1 MNKKELK
8 KHAVTKKRLKAILAL
23 RKNKKYDKIYQLYG
37 RTIYNLATPSK
48 IRKREVERLMDE
60 GRFEEIYAKFGKT
73 KYVENLDEMY
83 ETDIYNETGKK
94 PDIFK
99 KLKFLLVN
107 KIMPITMASTV
118 FFPTATVAATEI
130 NTRKMKSENAIQY
143 AEEIENYDK
152 KIEKYA
158 QKVNSMHLSD
168 IQIFMKVM
176 SDMWKEIDGYATP
189 KEYDVMGFWRLS
201 LNEEGVGVCRNF
213 SDDITAKLNAINPK
227 YNARNVVVYMG
238 EEEYNLANIDR
249 NIIQNNNTVASNDE
263 QENSNEEEEI
273 DITKFFGNHAVT
285 AVDIP
290 EQNITLILDPTNP
303 GIGVFKDGQIYMFST
318 PDGKGIQTK
327 ALGQLLVIGA
337 DQLANLMVTEV
348 ESFLNGSQISLV
360 ELEEMYGTDAQNKAL
375 EQLENREHFKREFI
389 ERVNVNHKKALED
402 LNRNLENEE
411 IKENAQKSQERE

>member
-1 MNKKELK
+1 M
-8 KHAVTKKRLKAILAL
+8 
-23 RKNKKYDKIYQLYG
+23 KN
-37 RTIYNLATPSK
+37 
-48 IRKREVERLMDE
+48 
-60 GRFEEIYAKFGKT
+60 
-73 KYVENLDEMY
+73 
-83 ETDIYNETGKK
+83 
-94 PDIFK
+94 IFK

-118 FFPTATVAATEI
+118 FLPTATVAATEI
-130 NTRKMKSENAIQY
+130 NTRKMKLENAIQY
-143 AEEIENYDK
+143 AEEIEKYEK
-152 KIEKYA
+152 KIEDYA
-158 QKVNSMHLSD
+158 QEVNSMHLSD
-168 IQIFMKVM
+168 IQVFMKVM

-201 LNEEGVGVCRNF
+201 LTEEGVGVCRNF

-238 EEEYNLANIDR
+238 EEEYNLADIDR

-327 ALGQLLVIGA
+327 ALGQLLFIGA
-337 DQLANLMVTEV
+337 DKLANLMVTEV

-375 EQLENREHFKREFI
+375 EQLENREHFMDDFI
-389 ERVNVNHKKALED
+389 EKVKIDHKKVLANTNSKLRLQD
-402 LNRNLENEE
+402 
-411 IKENAQKSQERE
+411 IKEYEQKSQERE

>member
-8 KHAVTKKRLKAILAL
+8 KHAVTKKRFKAILAL

-168 IQIFMKVM
+168 IQVFMKVM

-327 ALGQLLVIGA
+327 ALGQLLFIGA
-337 DQLANLMVTEV
+337 DKLANLMVTEV

-375 EQLENREHFKREFI
+375 EQLENREHFMDDFI
-389 ERVNVNHKKALED
+389 EKVKIDHKKVLANTNSKLRLQD
-402 LNRNLENEE
+402 